1 MKSIIF
7 IATVIIG
14 VAIANKC
21 NDPLVADL
29 LTDAKMNEILQCASP
44 KEKCNVPEVYVCM
57 KYDLFPDICMRD
69 RCPAPRSAFQC
80 VMDKVGKAK
89 AIAIANKKIV
99 PGFNMNELLPAFT
112 WATNSTDWRP
122 DARCGAKYPLPDG
135 RPGQCDPNGKWPCCS
150 PGGWCGD
157 SDDHCKCKG
166 CTDFRLQAWRPD
178 VRCGAKYP
186 LDDGRPGQCDP
197 TGEWPCCSPGD
208 WCGNTKWHCKC
219 DTCTNTDFRQRA
231 LGEESAFRLR
241 NAAVKFA
248 IDCNDGKAEFEEK
261 YRDDIECLHLGMCP
275 GFNDW
280 MG

>member
-1 MKSIIF
+1 M
-7 IATVIIG
+7 G
-14 VAIANKC
+14 
-21 NDPLVADL
+21 
-29 LTDAKMNEILQCASP
+29 P
-44 KEKCNVPEVYVCM
+44 KEKCTVPQVYVCL

-89 AIAIANKKIV
+89 AIAIANKNIV

-122 DARCGAKYPLPDG
+122 DARCGAEYPLPDG

-150 PGGWCGD
+150 PAGWCGD
-157 SDDHCKCKG
+157 SDDHCKCEG
-166 CTDFRLQAWRPD
+166 
-178 VRCGAKYP
+178 
-186 LDDGRPGQCDP
+186 
-197 TGEWPCCSPGD
+197 
-208 WCGNTKWHCKC
+208 
-219 DTCTNTDFRQRA
+219 CTNTDFRQRA